1 MTKSNSDYKT
11 FHDIPVFAKKVDFE
25 EESIDIG
32 DKNNVSKFNVPTL
45 TVFYVNQCRQTQKD
59 IDKDV
64 ISYVNIKILA
74 QVNKI
79 KDPTPIEIEEAMNE
93 DPESDVMC
101 TYSSSEGNKPLGIPE
116 ELSSITILGDL
127 QDLFF
132 DSSFAGEKRNFGL
145 ATKETRLETL
155 IAVQSHLL

>member
-1 MTKSNSDYKT
+1 MTKSNSDHKT

-59 IDKDV
+59 LDKDV
-64 ISYVNIKILA
+64 ISYVDTKILA
-74 QVNKI
+74 QVNRI

-101 TYSSSEGNKPLGIPE
+101 TYSSYEGNKLLGVPE
-116 ELSSITILGDL
+116 ELSSITILGDR
-127 QDLFF
+127 QDWFF
-132 DSSFAGEKRNFGL
+132 DSGFAGKKKGS
-145 ATKETRLETL
+145 L
-155 IAVQSHLL
+155 IWLQKKQD